1 MASLGCKQLLRATR
15 CSLLYA
21 AIGALLI
28 LLLGGCTIVVKQ
40 GTAPPVDP
48 LTRKHYPTLEGK
60 T

>member
-1 MASLGCKQLLRATR
+1 MIDHDDQLARVHIT
-15 CSLLYA
+15 LLYA
-21 AIGALLI
+21 AIAALLI
-28 LLLGGCTIVVKQ
+28 LLLGGCAITVKQ

>member
-1 MASLGCKQLLRATR
+1 MIDHDDQLALVHIT
-15 CSLLYA
+15 LLYMGIA
-21 AIGALLI
+21 ALLI
-28 LLLGGCTIVVKQ
+28 LLLGGCAVTIKQ